1 MGRRPSILVSDIL
14 WKYDDEPQSLIASH
28 QILRRKEASP
38 GMTHY

>member
-1 MGRRPSILVSDIL
+1 MGRRPPILVSDIL
-14 WKYDDEPQSLIASH
+14 WQNDEPESLISSH